1 MRLIKRDKPDAE
13 QEDWKFKA
21 ISLSSENK
29 MFLVFGDDECGTER
43 ELILR
48 IDNKESRQIIDF
60 IKERLK

>member
-13 QEDWKFKA
+13 QENWKFKA

-29 MFLVFGDDECGTER
+29 MFLVFGDDEDDK

-48 IDNKESRQIIDF
+48 IDGKEAGRIIDF